1 MSDAAS
7 RAGER
12 RAAVAPL
19 KTHAVSA
26 APAVPGRW
34 DRLRYPAISVLSV
47 TTLLTLWAV
56 IANVFHTSPMVLPSP
71 QAMAEHLRDLL
82 AEGYAGKPLWYHIL
96 ASLFRTLTGFF
107 LGIGVAIPI
116 GLWIGYSRTMN
127 AVCMPILGF
136 IRPIPP
142 IAFIPLVILY
152 FGIGEVSKILL
163 IFAASF
169 NFTVLASAA
178 GMRSVPEQLIRA
190 GTNLG
195 LSKRQLF
202 ASVMLPAAMPQIF
215 TGIKTSIAVSWAVV
229 VAAELI
235 AAQAGLGFIIEDAG
249 TFFRTP
255 EVLIG
260 VAIIGAIGLLF
271 EIIVTMIEGRVL
283 HWQGKG

>member
-7 RAGER
+7 RAGEH

-26 APAVPGRW
+26 PTVPGRW

-71 QAMAEHLRDLL
+71 QVMAEHLGDLL
-82 AEGYAGKPLWYHIL
+82 AEGYAGQPLWYHIL
-96 ASLFRTLTGFF
+96 ASLVRTLTGFF

-127 AVCMPILGF
+127 AICMPILGF

-178 GMRSVPEQLIRA
+178 GMRSVPEQLLRA

-195 LSKRQLF
+195 LTKRQLF
-202 ASVMLPAAMPQIF
+202 TSVMLPAAMPQIF

-260 VAIIGAIGLLF
+260 VGIIGAIGLLF

>member
-7 RAGER
+7 RTGER
-12 RAAVAPL
+12 RASAAPL
-19 KTHAVSA
+19 KSQAVA
-26 APAVPGRW
+26 APPAPGRW
-34 DRLRYPAISVLSV
+34 DGLRYPAISVASV
-47 TTLLTLWAV
+47 ATLLIVWAA
-56 IANVFHTSPMVLPSP
+56 ITNIFHTSPMVLPSP

-82 AEGYAGKPLWYHIL
+82 AQGYAGKPLWDHVL

-116 GLWIGYSRTMN
+116 GLWIGYSPTVN
-127 AVCMPILGF
+127 AICMPILGF

-202 ASVMLPAAMPQIF
+202 TSVMLPAAMPQIF

-271 EIIVTMIEGRVL
+271 EIIVTMIERRVL
-283 HWQGKG
+283 HWQGKV